1 MAYGFRRSVK
11 NLNKV
16 MFPGDRRNC
25 EMPARECP
33 SRRLFRRGVADG
45 GPEGLHQSDASG
57 DCALPCHS
65 FQEAAFACF
74 GEYLDVRRV
83 L

>member
-1 MAYGFRRSVK
+1 MAYGFRSSV
-11 NLNKV
+11 NNFNKV

-25 EMPARECP
+25 EMPAREYAAGAC
-33 SRRLFRRGVADG
+33 SEGRVADG
-45 GPEGLHQSDASG
+45 GPAGLHQSDASG

-74 GEYLDVRRV
+74 GEYLDLRRV